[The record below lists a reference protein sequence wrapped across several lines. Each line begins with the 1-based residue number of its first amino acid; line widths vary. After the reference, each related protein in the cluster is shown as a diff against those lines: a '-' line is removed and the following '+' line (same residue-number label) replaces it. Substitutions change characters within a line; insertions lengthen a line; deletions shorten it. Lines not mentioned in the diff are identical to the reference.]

1 MRRSR
6 KKGRRRR
13 RRRGRNSESEKYFLP
28 KIRLNF
34 TAGIRTPHFRS
45 FFA

>member
-6 KKGRRRR
+6 KKRRRR
-13 RRRGRNSESEKYFLP
+13 RDRNSESEKYFLP

-34 TAGIRTPHFRS
+34 TAVKYN
-45 FFA
+45 